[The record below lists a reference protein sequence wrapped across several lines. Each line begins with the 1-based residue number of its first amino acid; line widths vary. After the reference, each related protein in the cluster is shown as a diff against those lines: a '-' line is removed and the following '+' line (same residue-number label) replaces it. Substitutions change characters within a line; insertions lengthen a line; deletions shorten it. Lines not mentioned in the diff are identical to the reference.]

1 MDKSNKIKDV
11 LLAEDDPDDALI
23 FELAVKELPF
33 PFVLRHAEDGDMLFV
48 MINQM
53 IPDIIFLDI
62 NMPCKDGV
70 TCITQIRKNESL
82 DHVPVIMYTSLKS
95 VEYVNKCYESGAN
108 FFLIKANSIGELTE
122 KLEKI
127 FSIDWKNYMYYPPKN
142 QFVMGA

>member
-11 LLAEDDPDDALI
+11 LLAEDDPDDVLI
-23 FELAVKELPF
+23 FELAIKELPF
-33 PFVLRHAEDGDMLFV
+33 PLVLRHAEDGDMLFV

-62 NMPCKDGV
+62 HMPCKDGV

-82 DHVPVIMYTSLKS
+82 DHVPVIMYTALKS
-95 VEYVNKCYESGAN
+95 VEYVNKCYENGAN
-108 FFLIKANSIGELTE
+108 FFLIKADSIGELTE

-127 FSIDWKNYMYYPPKN
+127 FSIDWKTYMYYPPKN

>member
-95 VEYVNKCYESGAN
+95 VEYVNQCYEYGAN

-127 FSIDWKNYMYYPPKN
+127 FSIDWKTYMYYPPKN

>member
-1 MDKSNKIKDV
+1 MDKTNKIKDV
-11 LLAEDDPDDALI
+11 LLAEDDPDDVLI
-23 FELAVKELPF
+23 FELAIKELPF
-33 PFVLRHAEDGDMLFV
+33 PLVLRLAENGDMLFV

-70 TCITQIRKNESL
+70 TCIKEIRKNESL
-82 DHVPVIMYTSLKS
+82 HHVPVIMYTSLKS
-95 VEYVNKCYESGAN
+95 VEYINQCYENGAN
-108 FFLIKANSIGELTE
+108 FFLIKANSIHELAE

-127 FSIDWKNYMYYPPKN
+127 FSVDWKSYMYYPPKN